1 MNHNLYP
8 SNHKSED
15 DNQPNNSYTQW
26 QEAMKGVE
34 FQGGKTSVST
44 TGYEAVA
51 TPPSPEVQ
59 EKPISK
65 MEKLLGKIQGF
76 KDYIKSKFGV
86 QNSEKLVEMT
96 DHALVY
102 VAKKTIT
109 TADEDGFRTEAE
121 VAEIEEAV
129 SSVVVQGAM
138 EEAGMEQSTGEN
150 PILELNQGD
159 TQSDLMVS
167 IETLRG
173 EAAALSDGESIAGLA
188 MRTLERDKKWDLTKI
203 SGQLGSNEGG
213 WYEKPNGER
222 FYVKFYE
229 NPSQGQ
235 AEFVANAVYAKLGIK
250 AVRSEIIQLD
260 GREAIASPAVPE
272 AMPASREAQGESEDI
287 QKGFVADAFLANWDV
302 VGLVYDNIV
311 QGKDGFY
318 RIDNGGSLIFRAQG
332 GDKAY
337 LPDSIPE
344 LQSMRVPGRP
354 TGEVFAGI
362 TEDEIGRQAR
372 KLVSKLSPEDIRA
385 IVDESGLEG
394 EDRDRILTGLLGR
407 REYLAKTYGEPEPG
421 KPLNPESRERRPRR
435 RVSETIRMLSAQEM
449 ERSGETVV
457 RPRTE
462 IVCDHDHIE
471 GQKIDVINK
480 SDRGMM
486 EFRFKLRTPT
496 EVMTALATN
505 QRAKGKDG
513 QTEVNTPSGAVLRR
527 GEITYEGASS
537 DSLYELCDASVF
549 EKDGVRVFIADPS
562 SKNGVNRYISTI
574 QNRSHLVRTAMGL
587 VKVEVPSGTDP
598 EATEKILGEI
608 LEKDLGIPDALSEV
622 TEEAERE
629 YKMARYKWQ
638 HVVTGDLTPEQ
649 MDQAEK
655 LHREEVFPG
664 YTTLVERGK
673 HEEYLRKYGEDIRA
687 VHCLSTGST
696 KSIYQIL
703 TQGLMCTTERYSRGV
718 MKDGMSS
725 TVDMDTGGADSVFTR
740 IANEGQRGEMY
751 GAVVVFKP
759 EVFDRTDWYSYSCD
773 TYGSTDDY
781 SFAGR
786 LSPDAIFAKLTDPND
801 HYLAGNEQMFR
812 TGIGAGFIES
822 IEVASYSR
830 DDIIA
835 ELRSMG
841 LDEINGRPI
850 EEVVVRRKAP
860 PQEAASDSF
869 KPLLAESP
877 QEVASDSMGNLDVL
891 SQSPE
896 EYEEKQKQELAKK
909 QAKMQALINGEVPYT
924 SINELMDLASAG
936 DDFNSSFKS
945 MVESVVAHGEKV
957 QLSIDMDEFLKKEM
971 KLDELK
977 ALASGEAPDG
987 FSDYDKE
994 LFSYI
999 QNTLGIDYSVL
1010 YEEALASK
1018 SESTLTPEFAPITW
1032 SEGLEGPSPHP
1043 TAGPTLTPT
1052 PPPESPSKSVDD
1064 WMKSI
1069 DDWM

>member
-1 MNHNLYP
+1 M
-8 SNHKSED
+8 
-15 DNQPNNSYTQW
+15 
-26 QEAMKGVE
+26 
-34 FQGGKTSVST
+34 
-44 TGYEAVA
+44 
-51 TPPSPEVQ
+51 
-59 EKPISK
+59 
-65 MEKLLGKIQGF
+65 
-76 KDYIKSKFGV
+76 
-86 QNSEKLVEMT
+86 
-96 DHALVY
+96 
-102 VAKKTIT
+102 
-109 TADEDGFRTEAE
+109 
-121 VAEIEEAV
+121 
-129 SSVVVQGAM
+129 
-138 EEAGMEQSTGEN
+138 
-150 PILELNQGD
+150 
-159 TQSDLMVS
+159 
-167 IETLRG
+167 
-173 EAAALSDGESIAGLA
+173 
-188 MRTLERDKKWDLTKI
+188 
-203 SGQLGSNEGG
+203 
-213 WYEKPNGER
+213 
-222 FYVKFYE
+222 
-229 NPSQGQ
+229 
-235 AEFVANAVYAKLGIK
+235 
-250 AVRSEIIQLD
+250 D

-272 AMPASREAQGESEDI
+272 ATPASKEAQGGSEDV

-311 QGKDGFY
+311 QGEDGFY

-332 GDKAY
+332 GDKTY
-337 LPDSIPE
+337 SPDSIPE

-372 KLVSKLSPEDIRA
+372 ELVSKLSPEDIRA
-385 IVDESGLEG
+385 IIDESGLEG
-394 EDRDRILTGLLGR
+394 KDRDRILTGLLGR
-407 REYLAKTYGEPEPG
+407 REYLVKTYGEPEPE
-421 KPLNPESRERRPRR
+421 KSSNPEFRERRSRR
-435 RVSETIRMLSAQEM
+435 RVSETIRMLSGQEM

-480 SDRGMM
+480 SDRGTM
-486 EFRFKLRTPT
+486 EFRFKLRAPT
-496 EVMTALATN
+496 ETMTALATALAIK
-505 QRAKGKDG
+505 QRANGKDK

-527 GEITYEGASS
+527 GKITYEGASS

-562 SKNGVNRYISTI
+562 SKDGVNRYISTI

-598 EATEKILGEI
+598 EATEQILGEI
-608 LEKDLGIPDALSEV
+608 LEKDLGIPGALGEV

-638 HVVTGDLTPEQ
+638 HVITGDLTPEQ
-649 MDQAEK
+649 IDQAEK

-673 HEEYLRKYGEDIRA
+673 HEEYLGKYGEDIRA
-687 VHCLSTGST
+687 VHSLSTGST
-696 KSIYQIL
+696 KLIYQIL

-725 TVDMDTGGADSVFTR
+725 TTDMDTGGADSVFTR
-740 IANEGQRGEMY
+740 IANEDQRGKMS

-786 LSPDAIFAKLTDPND
+786 LSPDAIFTKLTDPYYR
-801 HYLAGNEQMFR
+801 YLAGNEQMFR

-822 IEVASYSR
+822 IEVPSYSR
-830 DDIIA
+830 DDTIA

-841 LDEINGRPI
+841 LEEINGRPI
-850 EEVVVRRKAP
+850 EEVVVPRKAP
-860 PQEAASDSF
+860 PQEAAPDSF

-877 QEVASDSMGNLDVL
+877 QEAASDSTGNLDVL

-909 QAKMQALINGEVPYT
+909 QAKMQALISGEVPYT

-936 DDFNSSFKS
+936 DDFYSSFKS

-957 QLSIDMDEFLKKEM
+957 QLSIDMDEYLKKEM

-977 ALASGEAPDG
+977 ALALGEVPDDY
-987 FSDYDKE
+987 SDDNME
-994 LFSYI
+994 IFSYL

-1010 YEEALASK
+1010 YQEALASK
-1018 SESTLTPEFAPITW
+1018 PGSTLT
-1032 SEGLEGPSPHP
+1032 
-1043 TAGPTLTPT
+1043 
-1052 PPPESPSKSVDD
+1052 PESPSKSVDD
-1064 WMKSI
+1064 WM
-1069 DDWM
+1069 

>member
-1 MNHNLYP
+1 M
-8 SNHKSED
+8 
-15 DNQPNNSYTQW
+15 
-26 QEAMKGVE
+26 
-34 FQGGKTSVST
+34 
-44 TGYEAVA
+44 
-51 TPPSPEVQ
+51 
-59 EKPISK
+59 
-65 MEKLLGKIQGF
+65 
-76 KDYIKSKFGV
+76 
-86 QNSEKLVEMT
+86 
-96 DHALVY
+96 
-102 VAKKTIT
+102 
-109 TADEDGFRTEAE
+109 
-121 VAEIEEAV
+121 
-129 SSVVVQGAM
+129 
-138 EEAGMEQSTGEN
+138 
-150 PILELNQGD
+150 
-159 TQSDLMVS
+159 
-167 IETLRG
+167 
-173 EAAALSDGESIAGLA
+173 
-188 MRTLERDKKWDLTKI
+188 
-203 SGQLGSNEGG
+203 
-213 WYEKPNGER
+213 
-222 FYVKFYE
+222 
-229 NPSQGQ
+229 
-235 AEFVANAVYAKLGIK
+235 
-250 AVRSEIIQLD
+250 
-260 GREAIASPAVPE
+260 
-272 AMPASREAQGESEDI
+272 
-287 QKGFVADAFLANWDV
+287 
-302 VGLVYDNIV
+302 
-311 QGKDGFY
+311 
-318 RIDNGGSLIFRAQG
+318 IFRAQG

-337 LPDSIPE
+337 SPDSIPE

-372 KLVSKLSPEDIRA
+372 ELVSKLSPEDIRA
-385 IVDESGLEG
+385 IIDESGLGG

-421 KPLNPESRERRPRR
+421 KSSNPEFRERRPRR
-435 RVSETIRMLSAQEM
+435 RVSETIRMLSGQEM

-486 EFRFKLRTPT
+486 EFSFKLRAPN
-496 EVMTALATN
+496 EVMAALAT
-505 QRAKGKDG
+505 KPGGDGKDG
-513 QTEVNTPSGAVLRR
+513 QTEVYTPSGAVLRR
-527 GEITYEGASS
+527 GKITYEGASS
-537 DSLYELCDASVF
+537 DSSYELCDASVF
-549 EKDGVRVFIADPS
+549 EKDGVKVFIADPS

-608 LEKDLGIPDALSEV
+608 LEKDLGIPDALGEV

-629 YKMARYKWQ
+629 YRMARYKWQ

-696 KSIYQIL
+696 KLIYQIL

-740 IANEGQRGEMY
+740 IANEDQRGEMY

-841 LDEINGRPI
+841 LEEINGRPI

-877 QEVASDSMGNLDVL
+877 QEAASDSTGNLDVL

-936 DDFNSSFKS
+936 DDFISSFKS
-945 MVESVVAHGEKV
+945 MVESVMAHGEKV

-977 ALASGEAPDG
+977 ALALGEAPDG
-987 FSDYDKE
+987 YSDDDKE
-994 LFSYI
+994 IFSYL
-999 QNTLGIDYSVL
+999 QSTLGIDYSVL
-1010 YEEALASK
+1010 YEEALASH
-1018 SESTLTPEFAPITW
+1018 SGS
-1032 SEGLEGPSPHP
+1032 
-1043 TAGPTLTPT
+1043 TPT
-1052 PPPESPSKSVDD
+1052 PELLSKSVDD
-1064 WMKSI
+1064 WM
-1069 DDWM
+1069 

>member
-1 MNHNLYP
+1 MNHNLYQP
-8 SNHKSED
+8 NHDSEN
-15 DNQPNNSYTQW
+15 DNQPNSSYVQW
-26 QEAMKGVE
+26 QKAMKGVE
-34 FQGGKTSVST
+34 FQGGKTSGST
-44 TGYEAVA
+44 IGHEAVVKP
-51 TPPSPEVQ
+51 TSSEVH

-65 MEKLLGKIQGF
+65 MEKLLGKIKGF
-76 KDYIKSKFGV
+76 KDYIKNKFGI

-96 DHALVY
+96 DYALVY
-102 VAKKTIT
+102 DAKKAIAA
-109 TADEDGFRTEAE
+109 ADEDGFRTDAE

-138 EEAGMEQSTGEN
+138 EEAGMEQSTGKN

-159 TQSDLMVS
+159 AQSDLMAS

-173 EAAALSDGESIAGLA
+173 EAATLSDGESIAGLA
-188 MRTLERDKKWDLTKI
+188 TRTIERDKKWELTKI

-250 AVRSEIIQLD
+250 TVRSEIIQLD

-272 AMPASREAQGESEDI
+272 ATPASREAQGESEDV

-337 LPDSIPE
+337 SPDSVPE

-372 KLVSKLSPEDIRA
+372 KLVSNLSPEDIRA

-407 REYLAKTYGEPEPG
+407 REYLAKTYGESEEPS
-421 KPLNPESRERRPRR
+421 NPESRERRPRR
-435 RVSETIRMLSAQEM
+435 RVSETIRMFSAQEM

-480 SDRGMM
+480 SDRGTM
-486 EFRFKLRTPT
+486 EFRFKLRAPT
-496 EVMTALATN
+496 EVMAALAT
-505 QRAKGKDG
+505 KPEGEGKDG

-562 SKNGVNRYISTI
+562 FKNGVHSRRGLI
-574 QNRSHLVRTAMGL
+574 RTAMGL
-587 VKVEVPSGTDP
+587 VKVEVPSEMDP
-598 EATEKILGEI
+598 EATEQILGEI
-608 LEKDLGIPDALSEV
+608 LEKDLGIPDALGEV

-638 HVVTGDLTPEQ
+638 HVITGDLTPEQ

-673 HEEYLRKYGEDIRA
+673 HEEYLGRYGEDIRA
-687 VHCLSTGST
+687 IHWLYNGSA

-718 MKDGMSS
+718 MIDGMSS
-725 TVDMDTGGADSVFTR
+725 TSDMYTGGADSVFTR
-740 IANEGQRGEMY
+740 IANKSRREKMK

-759 EVFDRTDWYSYSCD
+759 EVFDRTDWYSYSYD
-773 TYGSTDDY
+773 KFGSTDDD
-781 SFAGR
+781 SFAER
-786 LSPDAIFAKLTDPND
+786 LSPDAIFAKLTDPNGR
-801 HYLAGNEQMFR
+801 YLVKNEQMFR

-822 IEVASYSR
+822 IEVDSSSR
-830 DDIIA
+830 DGIIA

-841 LDEINGRPI
+841 LEEINGRPI
-850 EEVVVRRKAP
+850 EEVVILHKDA
-860 PQEAASDSF
+860 PQEAASDST
-869 KPLLAESP
+869 
-877 QEVASDSMGNLDVL
+877 GNLDVL

-896 EYEEKQKQELAKK
+896 EYAEKQKLEQAKK
-909 QAKMQALINGEVPYT
+909 QAKMQALISGEESYT
-924 SINELMDLASAG
+924 SIDEMADLANAG

-945 MVESVVAHGEKV
+945 MIESVVAHGEKV
-957 QLSIDMDEFLKKEM
+957 QLSIDMDEYLKKEM

-987 FSDYDKE
+987 FSDDDME
-994 LFSYI
+994 IFSYL
-999 QNTLGIDYSVL
+999 QSTLGIDYSVL
-1010 YEEALASK
+1010 YQEALASQ
-1018 SESTLTPEFAPITW
+1018 
-1032 SEGLEGPSPHP
+1032 LEP
-1043 TAGPTLTPT
+1043 TPT
-1052 PPPESPSKSVDD
+1052 PEPPSKSVDD
-1064 WMKSI
+1064 WM
-1069 DDWM
+1069 

>member
-1 MNHNLYP
+1 MNHNLYQSKHDSENNNQP
-8 SNHKSED
+8 SN
-15 DNQPNNSYTQW
+15 SYIQW

-44 TGYEAVA
+44 TGYEAAA
-51 TPPSPEVQ
+51 TPTSSEVQ

-65 MEKLLGKIQGF
+65 MKKLLGKIQGF
-76 KDYIKSKFGV
+76 KDYIKNKFGV
-86 QNSEKLVEMT
+86 HNSEKLVEMT
-96 DHALVY
+96 DYALVY
-102 VAKKTIT
+102 DAKKAIAA
-109 TADEDGFRTEAE
+109 ADEDGFRTEAE

-138 EEAGMEQSTGEN
+138 EEAGMEQSTGKN

-159 TQSDLMVS
+159 AQSDLMAS

-173 EAAALSDGESIAGLA
+173 EAATLSGGESIAGLA
-188 MRTLERDKKWDLTKI
+188 TRTIERDKKWDLTKV

-272 AMPASREAQGESEDI
+272 ATPASKEAQGGSEDV

-311 QGKDGFY
+311 QGEDGFY

-332 GDKAY
+332 GDKTY
-337 LPDSIPE
+337 SPDSIPE

-372 KLVSKLSPEDIRA
+372 ELVSKLSPEDIRA
-385 IVDESGLEG
+385 IIDESGLEG
-394 EDRDRILTGLLGR
+394 KDRDRILTGLLGR
-407 REYLAKTYGEPEPG
+407 REYLVKTYGEPEPE
-421 KPLNPESRERRPRR
+421 KSSNPEFRERRSRR
-435 RVSETIRMLSAQEM
+435 RVSETIRMLSGQEM

-462 IVCDHDHIE
+462 IICDHDHIE

-480 SDRGMM
+480 RDRGMT
-486 EFRFKLRTPT
+486 EFRFKLRAST
-496 EVMTALATN
+496 EVMAALATKPGGEGEN
-505 QRAKGKDG
+505 G

-527 GEITYEGASS
+527 GKITYEDASS
-537 DSLYELCDASVF
+537 DSSYELCDASVF
-549 EKDGVRVFIADPS
+549 EKDGVRVFIADPL
-562 SKNGVNRYISTI
+562 SKDGVKLR
-574 QNRSHLVRTAMGL
+574 RRPVRTAMGL

-598 EATEKILGEI
+598 EATEQILGEI

-638 HVVTGDLTPEQ
+638 HVITGDLTPEQ
-649 MDQAEK
+649 MEQAEK

-673 HEEYLRKYGEDIRA
+673 HEEYLGRYGDDIRA
-687 VHCLSTGST
+687 IHRLCTGST

-703 TQGLMCTTERYSRGV
+703 TQGLMCTTERYSRGF
-718 MKDGMSS
+718 MKSGMSS
-725 TVDMDTGGADSVFTR
+725 IDDMRTGGADSVFTR
-740 IANEGQRGEMY
+740 IANKSRRGKMD

-759 EVFDRTDWYSYSCD
+759 EVFDRTDWYSYSYD
-773 TYGSTDDY
+773 KFGSTDDE
-781 SFAGR
+781 SFAR
-786 LSPDAIFAKLTDPND
+786 RFSPDAIFTALTTPQDYD
-801 HYLAGNEQMFR
+801 LSDNEQMFR

-822 IEVASYSR
+822 IEVDSSSR
-830 DDIIA
+830 DGIIA

-841 LDEINGRPI
+841 LEEINGRPI
-850 EEVVVRRKAP
+850 EEVVVLRKAS
-860 PQEAASDSF
+860 PQEAAPDST
-869 KPLLAESP
+869 
-877 QEVASDSMGNLDVL
+877 GNLDVL
-891 SQSPE
+891 SQSLEESPQEAASDSTSNLDAFNQPPE
-896 EYEEKQKQELAKK
+896 EYAEKQKLEQVKK
-909 QAKMQALINGEVPYT
+909 QAKMQALISGEEPYT
-924 SINELMDLASAG
+924 SIDEMFNLASVG
-936 DDFNSSFKS
+936 DDPSTSFKS
-945 MVESVVAHGEKV
+945 MVESVVAHGGKV
-957 QLSIDMDEFLKKEM
+957 QLSNDMAEFLKKEM
-971 KLDELK
+971 SLDELK
-977 ALASGEAPDG
+977 AIASGEV
-987 FSDYDKE
+987 SDSYTDNDKE
-994 LFSYI
+994 LFSYL
-999 QNTLGIDYSVL
+999 QSMLGIDYNVI

-1018 SESTLTPEFAPITW
+1018 SGS
-1032 SEGLEGPSPHP
+1032 
-1043 TAGPTLTPT
+1043 TLTPT

-1064 WMKSI
+1064 WM
-1069 DDWM
+1069 

>member
-1 MNHNLYP
+1 MNHNLYQ
-8 SNHKSED
+8 SNHDSENN
-15 DNQPNNSYTQW
+15 NQPNNSYIQW

-34 FQGGKTSVST
+34 FQGGKTSGST
-44 TGYEAVA
+44 IGHEAVA
-51 TPPSPEVQ
+51 KPTSSEVH

-65 MEKLLGKIQGF
+65 MEKLLGKIKGF
-76 KDYIKSKFGV
+76 KDYIKNKFGI

-96 DHALVY
+96 DYALVY
-102 VAKKTIT
+102 DAKKAIAA
-109 TADEDGFRTEAE
+109 ADEDGFRTEAE

-138 EEAGMEQSTGEN
+138 EEAGMEQSTGKN

-159 TQSDLMVS
+159 AQSDLMAS
-167 IETLRG
+167 IEILRG
-173 EAAALSDGESIAGLA
+173 EAATLSDGESIAGLA
-188 MRTLERDKKWDLTKI
+188 TRTIERDKKWDLTKI

-222 FYVKFYE
+222 FYVKFYK

-272 AMPASREAQGESEDI
+272 ATPASKEAQGESEDV

-337 LPDSIPE
+337 SPDSIPE
-344 LQSMRVPGRP
+344 LQSMRVLGRP

-407 REYLAKTYGEPEPG
+407 REYLVKTYGEPEPG
-421 KPLNPESRERRPRR
+421 KPSNPEYRERRPRR
-435 RVSETIRMLSAQEM
+435 RVSETIRMLSGQEM

-480 SDRGMM
+480 RDRGMT
-486 EFRFKLRTPT
+486 EFRFKLRAPT
-496 EVMTALATN
+496 EVMAALATMP
-505 QRAKGKDG
+505 GGEGEDE

-527 GEITYEGASS
+527 GKITYEDASS
-537 DSLYELCDASVF
+537 DSSFELCDASVF
-549 EKDGVRVFIADPS
+549 EKEGVRVFIADPL
-562 SKNGVNRYISTI
+562 SKDGVKLR
-574 QNRSHLVRTAMGL
+574 RRPVRTAMGL

-598 EATEKILGEI
+598 EATEQILGEI

-638 HVVTGDLTPEQ
+638 HVITGDLTPEQ
-649 MDQAEK
+649 MEQAEK

-673 HEEYLRKYGEDIRA
+673 HEEYLGRYGDDIRA
-687 VHCLSTGST
+687 IHRLCTGNT

-703 TQGLMCTTERYSRGV
+703 TQGLMCTTERYSRGF
-718 MKDGMSS
+718 MKSGMSS
-725 TVDMDTGGADSVFTR
+725 IDDMRTGGADSVFTR
-740 IANEGQRGEMY
+740 IVNKSRRGEMD

-759 EVFDRTDWYSYSCD
+759 EVFDRTDWYSYSYD
-773 TYGSTDDY
+773 KFGSTDDE
-781 SFAGR
+781 SFAR
-786 LSPDAIFAKLTDPND
+786 RFSPDDIFTALTTPQDYD
-801 HYLAGNEQMFR
+801 LSDNEQMFR

-822 IEVASYSR
+822 IEVDSSSR
-830 DDIIA
+830 DGIIA

-841 LDEINGRPI
+841 LEEINGRPI
-850 EEVVVRRKAP
+850 EEVVVPRKAS
-860 PQEAASDSF
+860 PQEAAPDST
-869 KPLLAESP
+869 
-877 QEVASDSMGNLDVL
+877 GNLDVL

-896 EYEEKQKQELAKK
+896 ESPQEAASDSTGNLDAFKQLLDEYEEKQKQELAKK
-909 QAKMQALINGEVPYT
+909 QAKN
-924 SINELMDLASAG
+924 ASF
-936 DDFNSSFKS
+936 D
-945 MVESVVAHGEKV
+945 
-957 QLSIDMDEFLKKEM
+957 
-971 KLDELK
+971 
-977 ALASGEAPDG
+977 
-987 FSDYDKE
+987 
-994 LFSYI
+994 
-999 QNTLGIDYSVL
+999 
-1010 YEEALASK
+1010 
-1018 SESTLTPEFAPITW
+1018 
-1032 SEGLEGPSPHP
+1032 
-1043 TAGPTLTPT
+1043 
-1052 PPPESPSKSVDD
+1052 
-1064 WMKSI
+1064 
-1069 DDWM
+1069 

>member
-1 MNHNLYP
+1 MNHNLYQP
-8 SNHKSED
+8 NHDSEN
-15 DNQPNNSYTQW
+15 DNQPNSSYVQW
-26 QEAMKGVE
+26 QKAMKGVE
-34 FQGGKTSVST
+34 FQEGKTSGST
-44 TGYEAVA
+44 IGYEAAV
-51 TPPSPEVQ
+51 TPTSSEVH

-65 MEKLLGKIQGF
+65 MEKLLGKIKGF
-76 KDYIKSKFGV
+76 KDYIKNKFGV

-96 DHALVY
+96 DYALVY
-102 VAKKTIT
+102 DAKKAIAA
-109 TADEDGFRTEAE
+109 ADEDGFRTDAE

-138 EEAGMEQSTGEN
+138 EEAGMEQSTGKN

-159 TQSDLMVS
+159 AQSDLMAS

-173 EAAALSDGESIAGLA
+173 EAATLSGGESIAGLA
-188 MRTLERDKKWDLTKI
+188 TRTIERDKKWDLTKV

-250 AVRSEIIQLD
+250 TVRSEIIQLD

-272 AMPASREAQGESEDI
+272 ATPASKEAQGGSEDV

-311 QGKDGFY
+311 QGEDGFY

-332 GDKAY
+332 GDKTY
-337 LPDSIPE
+337 SPDSIPE

-372 KLVSKLSPEDIRA
+372 ELVSKLSPEDIRA
-385 IVDESGLEG
+385 IIDESGLEG
-394 EDRDRILTGLLGR
+394 KDRDRILTGLLGR
-407 REYLAKTYGEPEPG
+407 REYLVKTYGEPEPE
-421 KPLNPESRERRPRR
+421 KSSNPEFRERRSRR
-435 RVSETIRMLSAQEM
+435 RVSETIRMLSGQEM

-462 IVCDHDHIE
+462 IICDHDHIE

-480 SDRGMM
+480 RDRGMT
-486 EFRFKLRTPT
+486 EFRFKLRAST
-496 EVMTALATN
+496 EVMAALATKPGGEGEN
-505 QRAKGKDG
+505 G

-527 GEITYEGASS
+527 GKITYEDASS
-537 DSLYELCDASVF
+537 DSSYELCDASVF
-549 EKDGVRVFIADPS
+549 EKGGVRVFIADPS
-562 SKNGVNRYISTI
+562 SKDGVILR
-574 QNRSHLVRTAMGL
+574 RRPVRTAMGL

-598 EATEKILGEI
+598 EATEQILGEI
-608 LEKDLGIPDALSEV
+608 LEKDLGIPDALGEV

-638 HVVTGDLTPEQ
+638 HVITGDLTPEQ

-655 LHREEVFPG
+655 LQREEVFPG
-664 YTTLVERGK
+664 YTTLIERGK
-673 HEEYLRKYGEDIRA
+673 HEEYLLRYGEDIRA
-687 VHCLSTGST
+687 IHRLCNGSA

-703 TQGLMCTTERYSRGV
+703 TQGLMCTTERYSRGI
-718 MKDGMSS
+718 MKKGMSS
-725 TVDMDTGGADSVFTR
+725 IDDMYTGGADSVFTR
-740 IANEGQRGEMY
+740 IANKSRRGEMK

-759 EVFDRTDWYSYSCD
+759 EVFDRTDWYSYID
-773 TYGSTDDY
+773 DKFGSTDDE
-781 SFAGR
+781 SFTRR
-786 LSPDAIFAKLTDPND
+786 LSPDTIFTELTSPQD
-801 HYLAGNEQMFR
+801 YYSSGNEQMFR

-822 IEVASYSR
+822 IEVNSSSR
-830 DDIIA
+830 DGIIA

-841 LDEINGRPI
+841 LEEINGRPI
-850 EEVVVRRKAP
+850 EEVVVLRKT
-860 PQEAASDSF
+860 
-869 KPLLAESP
+869 SP
-877 QEVASDSMGNLDVL
+877 QEVASDSTGNLDVL

-896 EYEEKQKQELAKK
+896 EYAEKQKQELAKK

-924 SINELMDLASAG
+924 SVNELMHLAIAG

-957 QLSIDMDEFLKKEM
+957 QLMNDMAEYLKKEM
-971 KLDELK
+971 SLDELK

-987 FSDYDKE
+987 LSEDDEE

-999 QNTLGIDYSVL
+999 QNTLGIDYGAL
-1010 YEEALASK
+1010 YEEALASH
-1018 SESTLTPEFAPITW
+1018 SESTLTPEFTPIPW
-1032 SEGLEGPSPHP
+1032 SE
-1043 TAGPTLTPT
+1043 
-1052 PPPESPSKSVDD
+1052 
-1064 WMKSI
+1064 I
-1069 DDWM
+1069 